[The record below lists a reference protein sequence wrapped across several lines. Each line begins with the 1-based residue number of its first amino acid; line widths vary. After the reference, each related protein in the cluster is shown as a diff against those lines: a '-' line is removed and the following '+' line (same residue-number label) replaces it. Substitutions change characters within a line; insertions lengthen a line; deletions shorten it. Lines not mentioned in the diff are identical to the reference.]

1 MLLLAQDAEGTG
13 SMTDTQVR
21 DEAVT
26 IFLAGHET
34 TANALTWTWYLLAQN
49 PEVEARFHQELDQ
62 VLAGRPPAVE
72 DYPSLV
78 YTERVLA
85 ESMRLYPPAWAVGR
99 MAKEDFSIAG
109 YVAPK
114 GSILLMAP
122 YSVQRDRQTDDA
134 TTWLSGQPREA
145 VVGRTALRVAEASRA
160 TEEGEATRSGQGGVA
175 VRVPLRGLQ
184 PAPYPETEGGV
195 RVRPRKRLARAAT
208 RRPRGSAGTRPGVR

>member
-122 YSVQRDRQTDDA
+122 YSVQRDPRFWPDPERFDPERWTPEEKERRPKLSYFPFGAGPRICIGERFAWMEGVLLLA
-134 TTWLSGQPREA
+134 TIGQKWRMRHDPSHT
-145 VVGRTALRVAEASRA
+145 VDLLPQITL
-160 TEEGEATRSGQGGVA
+160 
-175 VRVPLRGLQ
+175 
-184 PAPYPETEGGV
+184 
-195 RVRPRKRLARAAT
+195 RPRFGMRMRVEAR
-208 RRPRGSAGTRPGVR
+208 